1 MVNNNLL
8 LDVGNNIRLNG
19 DEFTVDGYIVFKDSD
34 GTKWI
39 EYKLKAKGGF
49 KVRWLSVDKVND
61 EYAVYS
67 EEGYSTEFSEE
78 NIIANGYKEVDN
90 SSAKVVDYRGN
101 VDVDLGEKVFYKEY
115 EDSTEELLISVEN
128 WDGEQE
134 FSKGYYIDKNN
145 IEKLDSEFSN
155 RYGIS
160 IFDDKNE
167 YSRSNWHGVNRGAIV
182 GAALAIIVAVVALI
196 GYVLNIED
204 KSLSNYIKSNSSFKY
219 ETSITSDLNSE
230 KKADVYSSYGTVEYV
245 SKSIIEGVNGKIE
258 DIQENTEDGTVV
270 IMTKDEM
277 ALIYLSD
284 DSITF
289 IQVSSREYVY
299 SSRNSVYRGSSR
311 TNSYYR
317 RYYYNRGYS
326 KDKSRY
332 KNSTSGYSDYNG
344 STFTPNDSNRY
355 KTYSDS
361 IRQSSI
367 NTRSSSGGGISSGK

>member
-1 MVNNNLL
+1 VVDSNLL

-19 DEFTVDGYIVFKDSD
+19 DKFTVDGYIVFKDSD
-34 GTKWI
+34 GTKWV

-49 KVRWLSVDKVND
+49 QVRWLSVDKLND

-67 EEGYSTEFSEE
+67 EEGYSTEFLEE

-115 EDSTEELLISVEN
+115 EDSTEKLLISVEN

-134 FSKGYYIDKNN
+134 FSKGYYIDKND

-155 RYGIS
+155 KYGVS
-160 IFDDKNE
+160 IFD
-167 YSRSNWHGVNRGAIV
+167 GADELDTTEKEKINIKT
-182 GAALAIIVAVVALI
+182 AIATILAIILLGITLRAFVS
-196 GYVLNIED
+196 NNQD
-204 KSLSNYIKSNSSFKY
+204 KSLSKFIESNSNFQY
-219 ETSITSDLNSE
+219 ETSITSDLDQK
-230 KKADVYSSYGTVEYV
+230 KKANVYLSYMTIEEVT
-245 SKSIIEGVNGKIE
+245 KLIIEGLEGNVE
-258 DIQENTEDGTVV
+258 DVQENKEDGSVA

-277 ALIYLSD
+277 ALIYLDENSR
-284 DSITF
+284 TM
-289 IQVSSREYVY
+289 IQVSLREYVY
-299 SSRNSVYRGSSR
+299 SSRNTVYRGSNR
-311 TNSYYR
+311 TNHFFRS
-317 RYYYNRGYS
+317 YYYNRGYS
-326 KDKSRY
+326 NDKNRY
-332 KNSTSGYSDYNG
+332 SNSANGYSDYNG

>member
-1 MVNNNLL
+1 MVDSNLL

-19 DEFTVDGYIVFKDSD
+19 DKFTVDGYIVFKDSD
-34 GTKWI
+34 GTKWV

-49 KVRWLSVDKVND
+49 QVRWLSVDKLND

-67 EEGYSTEFSEE
+67 EEGYSTEFLEE

-115 EDSTEELLISVEN
+115 EDSTEKLLISVEN

-134 FSKGYYIDKNN
+134 FSKGYYIDKND

-155 RYGIS
+155 KYGVS
-160 IFDDKNE
+160 IFD
-167 YSRSNWHGVNRGAIV
+167 GADELDTTEKEKINIKT
-182 GAALAIIVAVVALI
+182 AIATILAIILLGITLRAFVS
-196 GYVLNIED
+196 NNQD
-204 KSLSNYIKSNSSFKY
+204 KSLSKFIESNSNFQY
-219 ETSITSDLNSE
+219 ETSITSDLDQK
-230 KKADVYSSYGTVEYV
+230 KKANVYLSYMTIEEVT
-245 SKSIIEGVNGKIE
+245 KLIIEGLEGNVE
-258 DIQENTEDGTVV
+258 DVQENKEDGSVA

-277 ALIYLSD
+277 ALIYLDENSR
-284 DSITF
+284 TM
-289 IQVSSREYVY
+289 IQVSLREYVY
-299 SSRNSVYRGSSR
+299 SSRNTVYRGSNR
-311 TNSYYR
+311 TNHFFRS
-317 RYYYNRGYS
+317 YYYNRGYS
-326 KDKSRY
+326 NDKNRY
-332 KNSTSGYSDYNG
+332 SNSANGYSDYNG

>member
-1 MVNNNLL
+1 MVDSNLL
-8 LDVGNNIRLNG
+8 LDVGNNIRLNA
-19 DEFTVDGYIVFKDSD
+19 DKFTVDGYIVFKDSD
-34 GTKWI
+34 GTKWV

-49 KVRWLSVDKVND
+49 KVLWLSVDKLND

-67 EEGYSTEFSEE
+67 QEGYSTEFLEE

-134 FSKGYYIDKNN
+134 FSKGYYIDKND
-145 IEKLDSEFSN
+145 IEKLNSEFSN
-155 RYGIS
+155 KYGVS

-167 YSRSNWHGVNRGAIV
+167 YSRSNWHGVNK
-182 GAALAIIVAVVALI
+182 GAAAGAVLAVIVAVVALI

-204 KSLSNYIKSNSSFKY
+204 KSLSNYIKSNSNFKY
-219 ETSITSDLNSE
+219 ETSITSDLNSK

-245 SKSIIEGVNGKIE
+245 SKSIIEGVKGKIE

-289 IQVSSREYVY
+289 IQVSSREYIY
-299 SSRNSVYRGSSR
+299 SSRNSIYRGSSR
-311 TNSYYR
+311 INSYYR

-332 KNSTSGYSDYNG
+332 KDSTSGYSDYNDN
-344 STFTPNDSNRY
+344 TFTPNDSNRY

-367 NTRSSSGGGISSGK
+367 STRSSSGGGISSGK